1 MATIENR
8 VFFVLGSVAGALG
21 VALSAA
27 AAHSGGAHMATVANF
42 MLFHAPALL
51 ALSLVPRGTLLT
63 LGGWVLVAGL
73 LFFNGDLL
81 ARDLLGDRL
90 FPFAAPLG
98 GTAMILG
105 WIVVAISGLMSRK

>member
-1 MATIENR
+1 MAAIENR
-8 VFFVLGSVAGALG
+8 VFFVFGGVAGAFG

-27 AAHSGGAHMATVANF
+27 AAHTGGAHMATVANF
-42 MLFHAPALL
+42 LLFHAPALL

-63 LGGWVLVAGL
+63 LGGWVLIAGL

-98 GTAMILG
+98 GTAVILG
-105 WIVVAISGLMSRK
+105 WIVVAISGLTSRK